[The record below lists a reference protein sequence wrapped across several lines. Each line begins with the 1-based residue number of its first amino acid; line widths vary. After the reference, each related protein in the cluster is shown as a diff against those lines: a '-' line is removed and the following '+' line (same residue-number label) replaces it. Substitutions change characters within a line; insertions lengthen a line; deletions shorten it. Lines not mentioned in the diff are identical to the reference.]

1 MVQQRLSQGLIATTR
16 ANVTPPLEELVRSCG
31 WPLVLEA
38 TPRQLALE
46 LAHHEPQCLLFWLEE
61 QKNVARLAQLVAWA
75 RERGA
80 RPLRVAVAYRMEA
93 DVEAVLR
100 EAGAH
105 GFLPIDG
112 RSTRRVPEALQ
123 ALVEGFAGTPAN
135 VAREFE
141 PSVPAGER
149 SLPLELPIELARPP

>member
-1 MVQQRLSQGLIATTR
+1 MVQKRSTQGLIATAR
-16 ANVTPPLEELVRSCG
+16 ADVTPPLDELVRNCG
-31 WPLVLEA
+31 WPLLLDA

-61 QKNVARLAQLVAWA
+61 RKNVARLAQLVAWA

-80 RPLRVAVAYRMEA
+80 RPLRVAVAYQLGG

-105 GFLPIDG
+105 GFLPIEG
-112 RSTRRVPEALQ
+112 RSTRRVPEALRS
-123 ALVEGFAGTPAN
+123 LVADFAGAPISATHQ
-135 VAREFE
+135 FE
-141 PSVPAGER
+141 PAVPLNER
-149 SLPLELPIELARPP
+149 NLPLELPIELARPP